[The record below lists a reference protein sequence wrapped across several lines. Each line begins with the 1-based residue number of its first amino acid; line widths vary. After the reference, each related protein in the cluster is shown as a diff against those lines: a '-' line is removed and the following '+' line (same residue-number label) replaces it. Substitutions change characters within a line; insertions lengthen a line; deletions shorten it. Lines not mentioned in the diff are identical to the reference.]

1 MGEGEGGGTELG
13 KATHT
18 RTHHTIVA
26 HIQHKHIHTHARTQ
40 THTFAHSL
48 VLCIVR
54 SEKYVNTSTVAC
66 IWHFILDFS
75 QGTKMHSHTCGC
87 LRFLYRFSWIFL
99 ERETETST
107 IGNTYVHTRHTYA
120 HTLTHAR
127 TEKCCI
133 FELKSHASRTLCICK
148 RCIFH

>member
-1 MGEGEGGGTELG
+1 MWGERGRGYRVRKSNTH
-13 KATHT
+13 AHAPHDRSTHSTQTHTHT
-18 RTHHTIVA
+18 RS
-26 HIQHKHIHTHARTQ
+26 Q

-48 VLCIVR
+48 VLRIVR

-133 FELKSHASRTLCICK
+133 FELKSHASRTLFICK